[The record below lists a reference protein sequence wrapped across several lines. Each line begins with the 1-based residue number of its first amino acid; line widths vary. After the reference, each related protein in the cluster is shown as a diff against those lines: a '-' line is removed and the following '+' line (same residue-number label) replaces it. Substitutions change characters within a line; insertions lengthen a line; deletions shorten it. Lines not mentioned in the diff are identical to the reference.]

1 MMTKTI
7 PRNDS
12 TKQLNEI
19 VDEIYHIRDPL
30 NSPPT
35 IPRRNLTSRARCGS
49 TLLNLGIRKNQNDPN
64 NYFLYYAASW
74 RD

>member
-19 VDEIYHIRDPL
+19 VDEIYHVKDPL
-30 NSPPT
+30 NSP
-35 IPRRNLTSRARCGS
+35 SRDR
-49 TLLNLGIRKNQNDPN
+49 LREVLQHLNCWETTVL
-64 NYFLYYAASW
+64 W
-74 RD
+74 RMKQEFFFHYWGLCEHNAEQ

>member
-19 VDEIYHIRDPL
+19 VDEIYHVKDPL
-30 NSPPT
+30 SSP
-35 IPRRNLTSRARCGS
+35 SRDRQVLEYFELKS
-49 TLLNLGIRKNQNDPN
+49 QLLLKTAI
-64 NYFLYYAASW
+64 
-74 RD
+74 

>member
-19 VDEIYHIRDPL
+19 VDEIYHVKGPL
-30 NSPPT
+30 NSPP
-35 IPRRNLTSRARCGS
+35 RNRLRDMLQHFE
-49 TLLNLGIRKNQNDPN
+49 LLGNHRFVKNEYIYDN
-64 NYFLYYAASW
+64 
-74 RD
+74 